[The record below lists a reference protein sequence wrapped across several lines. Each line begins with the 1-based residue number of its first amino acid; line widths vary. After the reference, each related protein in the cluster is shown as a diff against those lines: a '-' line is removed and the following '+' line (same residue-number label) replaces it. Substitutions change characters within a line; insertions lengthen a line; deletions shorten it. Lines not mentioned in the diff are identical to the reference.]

1 MNQSKKL
8 TDGALLL
15 AVYTI
20 LLLILTYIPIPILSL
35 VTFFLLPVPFILYAS
50 KYDYKPTFI
59 VLILA
64 IILTIMFASVFSLA
78 TPIIVGLG
86 GMMIG
91 GGIYRN
97 MEAFETLARGTF
109 GFIIGLLFF
118 YLYTQVLFDI
128 NWIQDIKQMV
138 TESMDMS
145 RSVFEQFGLGTET
158 DVEEI
163 LQGYITYITNLL
175 PMFLVLSALV
185 FAFISQWIGY
195 RMINRLE
202 NKELKFPP
210 FRSIQFP
217 TSFIWIYFIALI
229 LSFLIADTS
238 SLFYIAIQNIVMI
251 ISVFLTIQGFSFIFF
266 YTHHKEM
273 SKSIP
278 VIAIIAAIILPLL
291 IDLVRIIG
299 ILDIGFKL
307 REQLKK
313 K

>member
-20 LLLILTYIPIPILSL
+20 LLLILTSIQIPILSL

>member
-158 DVEEI
+158 DVEEM